1 MGSYLKPPKI
11 FNSNTYYGVVL
22 KSTDPWNAQT
32 TASYGLRTDTTYYYR
47 VKTVDA
53 GLSESSWSSAATT
66 YSGISPTTSTL
77 AATSGAGQVTLTWDS
92 AGDDGMAAA

>member
-1 MGSYLKPPKI
+1 LTYDLPDIHHIEFWRVMFPGQMGASPRMGSYLKPPKI

-22 KSTDPWNAQT
+22 KSTDPWNAQS

-53 GLSESSWSSAATT
+53 GLAESSWSSNGSAYTGVAA
-66 YSGISPTTSTL
+66 
-77 AATSGAGQVTLTWDS
+77 
-92 AGDDGMAAA
+92 